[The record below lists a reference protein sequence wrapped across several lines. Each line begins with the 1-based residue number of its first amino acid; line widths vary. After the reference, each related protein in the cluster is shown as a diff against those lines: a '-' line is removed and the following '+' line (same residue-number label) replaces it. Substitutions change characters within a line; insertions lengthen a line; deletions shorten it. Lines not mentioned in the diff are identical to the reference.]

1 MTELGDSPVSFVV
14 DVRRLPQKG
23 FPVRIE
29 ADAAQRALL
38 ANDHG
43 LISVD
48 RFVADLVVQTWKREG
63 IRVSGTVD
71 ADVVQECIVTLEPLP
86 AQIHE
91 TIEAL
96 FVPESSPLARPDHED
111 GEMFLSAEG
120 PDAPETFDGESVDA
134 GALAEEFF
142 GLALDPY
149 PRKAAAE
156 LPRKSENE
164 IVSSPFVDLRGRLRK
179 D

>member
-14 DVRRLPQKG
+14 DVQRLPQKG
-23 FPVRIE
+23 FPVRLE

-48 RFVADLVVQTWKREG
+48 RFVADLLVQTWKRDG

-71 ADVVQECIVTLEPLP
+71 ADVVQECVVTLEPLP
-86 AQIHE
+86 AQIRE
-91 TIEAL
+91 TIELL
-96 FVPESSPLARPDHED
+96 FVPEWSPLARPDHED

-149 PRKAAAE
+149 PRKSGAE
-156 LPRKSENE
+156 LPKEGENGAD
-164 IVSSPFVDLRGRLRK
+164 SSPFSALHGRLRK

>member
-1 MTELGDSPVSFVV
+1 MTEHGDSPVSFVV

-23 FPVRIE
+23 FPVRFE
-29 ADAAQRALL
+29 ADTLQRALL
-38 ANDHG
+38 AKDHG

-48 RFVADLVVQTWKREG
+48 RFVADLVVQTWKRDG

-86 AQIHE
+86 AQVHE
-91 TIEAL
+91 TIDAL
-96 FVPESSPLARPDHED
+96 FVPEWSPLARPDHED

-120 PDAPETFDGESVDA
+120 PDAPEIFDGESVDT

-149 PRKAAAE
+149 PRKPGAE
-156 LPRKSENE
+156 LSKEGENG
-164 IVSSPFVDLRGRLRK
+164 VGSSPFASLRGRLRK